1 MSTCPN
7 KDLLSAYIDDELPSP
22 WKEKIEQHIKECNAC
37 RQVYRQYTVVNRCL
51 QTAAAGHSL
60 DTAESFAKLIV
71 KRDTALQVKR
81 ELQKR
86 RWAIAPGDRWFS
98 SSIRVPMP
106 VAAAALVLF
115 VLMPLILFFKMDDAV
130 SSVTVSQ
137 SSFTPILPVSL
148 EKFDLLSEIDYGISQ
163 VNNGQSYVVSNR
175 AVNAN
180 VKLFTVGEFAR
191 LYSKNKDM
199 FQPVQAKI
207 DLKISSSSFPLSGEY
222 QELPTPIVVTPHTG
236 NQ

>member
-7 KDLLSAYIDDELPSP
+7 KDLLSAYIDGELSSP

-37 RQVYRQYTVVNRCL
+37 RHVHRKYSVVNCCM
-51 QTAAAGHSL
+51 QTAAAVHTL
-60 DTAESFAKLIV
+60 DASSSFAKLLV
-71 KRDTALQVKR
+71 KRDSALQVKR

-86 RWAIAPGDRWFS
+86 QWAITPGDRWVS
-98 SSIRVPMP
+98 SSIRVPVP
-106 VAAAALVLF
+106 AAAAALVLF
-115 VLMPLILFFKMDDAV
+115 VLMPLMLFLKMDDAV
-130 SSVTVSQ
+130 SSVAASQ
-137 SSFTPILPVSL
+137 SSFTPILPVLREKL
-148 EKFDLLSEIDYGISQ
+148 EPLSEIDYGISQ
-163 VNNGQSYVVSNR
+163 VNNGQSYTVSNR

-199 FQPVQAKI
+199 FQPVQAKV
-207 DLKISSSSFPLSGEY
+207 DLKISSPSFEYLRLSHTVAV
-222 QELPTPIVVTPHTG
+222 PANTG